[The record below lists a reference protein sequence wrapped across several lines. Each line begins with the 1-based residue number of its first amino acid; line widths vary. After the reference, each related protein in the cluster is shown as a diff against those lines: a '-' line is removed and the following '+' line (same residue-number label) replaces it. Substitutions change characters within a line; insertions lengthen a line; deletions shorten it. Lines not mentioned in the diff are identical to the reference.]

1 MLQLGPV
8 TTGWFLGAAKSM
20 KLLELLSWGDNKLA
34 TRLVVAGALSGVG
47 SAALL
52 GLVNTA
58 AEEIAD
64 NGVDKVNWLLAGSF
78 IALSIVYF
86 LAEVFLNSTIARQ
99 VEAGIDKVRKK
110 LLAQIAVADFAQLE
124 SFGQT
129 RLFENIT
136 QSTQIISQNSHLI
149 GMSFRSLLLLI
160 AVMAYVFWIS
170 MLAFFIIVAVVGSGI
185 VIYLRMGKT
194 LAMWFGKLHQ
204 VESILFGKVAD
215 LFAGIKEVRMW
226 SRRSDAFKVA
236 FIDASENKA
245 EIGKNAQA
253 MISRQ
258 MIMGITAFYILLA
271 IIVFIVP
278 VYSDSIDTDVAK
290 ISTAVLFMIG
300 PISVIV
306 QSMSILGMAEQSATR
321 MMELSKD
328 LEAIREPIADEGMTF
343 EDKFDRVTFDDVSF
357 TYPNRDPRHGFA
369 LGPINLSVKRGE
381 LLFITGGNGAGKS
394 TLIKLLTGLYQPTS
408 GKIKINDI
416 QLGPQS
422 LSAYRNLIA
431 TVFSDSHLF
440 DELFGTDDITDED
453 ARYWIERFE
462 LSHVTGIRDDKFI
475 TIALSAGQRK
485 RLALITAIL
494 ENRPI
499 IVLDEW
505 AADQDPYFR
514 KKFYHEILPELK
526 KRGTTIIAV
535 THDDHYFEVADRRLH
550 LETGKL
556 TELALD
562 DPRGRL

>member
-1 MLQLGPV
+1 
-8 TTGWFLGAAKSM
+8 M

-34 TRLVVAGALSGVG
+34 TRLIVAGALSGVG

-64 NGVDKVNWLLAGSF
+64 NGVDRVNWLLAGIF
-78 IALSIVYF
+78 IALSVIYF
-86 LAEVFLNSTIARQ
+86 LAEVYLNSTIAKHI
-99 VEAGIDKVRKK
+99 EAGIDKVRKK
-110 LLAQIAVADFAQLE
+110 ILSQIAVADFAELE

-129 RLFENIT
+129 RLFETIT

-149 GMSFRSLLLLI
+149 GMSFRSILLLI

-170 MLAFFIIVAVVGSGI
+170 MLAFFIIVVVVGSGI
-185 VIYLRMGKT
+185 LIYLRMGKT

-204 VESILFGKVAD
+204 VESILFSKVAD

-236 FIDASENKA
+236 FIKASANKA
-245 EIGKNAQA
+245 EIGTNAQA

-328 LEAIREPIADEGMTF
+328 LEAIREPIADQGMTF
-343 EDKFDRVTFDDVSF
+343 EDKFDQVNFDDVSF
-357 TYPNRDPRHGFA
+357 TYPNRDPRHGFS
-369 LGPINLSVKRGE
+369 LGPISLSVKRGE

-408 GKIKINDI
+408 GKIRINNI
-416 QLGPQS
+416 ELGPQS

-440 DELFGTDDITDED
+440 NELFGTDEITDED
-453 ARYWIERFE
+453 AKYWIERFE

>member
-1 MLQLGPV
+1 
-8 TTGWFLGAAKSM
+8 M

-34 TRLVVAGALSGVG
+34 TRLILAGALSGVG

-64 NGVDKVNWLLAGSF
+64 NGVDRVNWLLAGIF
-78 IALSIVYF
+78 IALSIIYF
-86 LAEVFLNSTIARQ
+86 LAEVYLNSTIAKQ
-99 VEAGIDKVRKK
+99 IEAGIDKVRKK
-110 LLAQIAVADFAQLE
+110 LLSQIAVADFAQLE

-129 RLFENIT
+129 RLFETIT

-149 GMSFRSLLLLI
+149 GMSFRSILLLI

-170 MLAFFIIVAVVGSGI
+170 MLAFFIIVVVVGSGI

-245 EIGKNAQA
+245 EIGTNAQA

-306 QSMSILGMAEQSATR
+306 QSMSVLGMAEQSANR

-328 LEAIREPIADEGMTF
+328 LEAICEPIADEGMTF
-343 EDKFDRVTFDDVSF
+343 EDKFDQVTFDDVSF

-369 LGPINLSVKRGE
+369 LGPISLSVKRGE

-394 TLIKLLTGLYQPTS
+394 TLIKLLTGLYQPTA
-408 GKIKINDI
+408 GKIRINNI

-440 DELFGTDDITDED
+440 DELFGTDEITDED

>member
-1 MLQLGPV
+1 
-8 TTGWFLGAAKSM
+8 M

-34 TRLVVAGALSGVG
+34 TRLILAGALSGVG

-64 NGVDKVNWLLAGSF
+64 NGIDRVNWLLAGIF
-78 IALSIVYF
+78 IALSIIYF
-86 LAEVFLNSTIARQ
+86 LAEVYLNSTIAKQ
-99 VEAGIDKVRKK
+99 IEAGIDKVRKK
-110 LLAQIAVADFAQLE
+110 LLSQIAVADFAQLE

-129 RLFENIT
+129 RLFETIT

-149 GMSFRSLLLLI
+149 GMSFRSILLLI

-170 MLAFFIIVAVVGSGI
+170 MLAFCIIVVVVGSGI

-204 VESILFGKVAD
+204 VESILFSKVAD

-245 EIGKNAQA
+245 EIGTNAQA

-306 QSMSILGMAEQSATR
+306 QSMSVLGMAEQSANR

-328 LEAIREPIADEGMTF
+328 LEAICEPIADEGMTF
-343 EDKFDRVTFDDVSF
+343 EDKFDQVTFDDVSF

-369 LGPINLSVKRGE
+369 LGPISLTVKRGE

-394 TLIKLLTGLYQPTS
+394 TLIKLLTGLYQPTA
-408 GKIKINDI
+408 GKIRINNI

-440 DELFGTDDITDED
+440 DELFGTDEITDEH

>member
-1 MLQLGPV
+1 
-8 TTGWFLGAAKSM
+8 M

-34 TRLVVAGALSGVG
+34 TRLIVAGALSGVG

-52 GLVNTA
+52 GIVNTA

-64 NGVDKVNWLLAGSF
+64 NGIDRVNWLLAGIF
-78 IALSIVYF
+78 IALSIIYF
-86 LAEVFLNSTIARQ
+86 LAEVYLNSTIAKQ
-99 VEAGIDKVRKK
+99 IEAGIDKVRKK
-110 LLAQIAVADFAQLE
+110 LLSQIAVADFAQLE

-129 RLFENIT
+129 RLFETIT

-170 MLAFFIIVAVVGSGI
+170 MLAFFIIVAVVGSGV

-236 FIDASENKA
+236 FIEASENKA
-245 EIGKNAQA
+245 EIGTNAQA

-321 MMELSKD
+321 MMDLSKD
-328 LEAIREPIADEGMTF
+328 LEAFREPIADEGMTF
-343 EDKFDRVTFDDVSF
+343 EDKFDQVTFDDVSF

-369 LGPINLSVKRGE
+369 LGPITLSVKSGE

-408 GKIKINDI
+408 GRIRINNI

-440 DELFGTDDITDED
+440 DELFGTDEITDED
-453 ARYWIERFE
+453 AKYWIERFE

-475 TIALSAGQRK
+475 SIALSAGQRK